1 MDSGWQEWPRAA
13 SAAGTLDTIAE
24 MVSKPKRADAA
35 RNRERV
41 LDAARA
47 VFAERG
53 TDASVPDIA
62 ERAGVGVATIYR
74 SFPTKRD
81 LVVAIVLERF
91 RAMKDFAEAALA
103 ADRDPWDAF
112 ATVLISSARMQLQDR
127 AFGQVMA
134 EAFDVAE
141 VRAERDQVLDR
152 IGELM
157 RRAQDAGAM
166 RRDVVAEDLPCLLSG
181 LSGSLSMA
189 DRSSDFWQRHIAI
202 VLDGLR
208 ADGAH
213 PLPSGAPDRAA
224 LERLAAAKRR
234 AC

>member
-1 MDSGWQEWPRAA
+1 VDSGWQGPNRTG
-13 SAAGTLDTIAE
+13 SAAARLVSIAE
-24 MVSKPKRADAA
+24 VASKPKRADAA

-41 LDAARA
+41 LAAARA
-47 VFAERG
+47 VFADRG
-53 TDASVPDIA
+53 TEASVPEIA

-91 RAMKDFAEAALA
+91 RAMKEFTDAALA

-112 ATVLISSARMQLQDR
+112 ATVLLSNARMQLHDR
-127 AFGQVMA
+127 AFGEVMA

-141 VRAERDQVLDR
+141 VQAERDQLLDR
-152 IGELM
+152 IGELI
-157 RRAQDAGAM
+157 RRAQHAGAM

-189 DRSSDFWQRHIAI
+189 DRSSDFWQRHLAI

-213 PLPSGAPDRAA
+213 PLPSGPPDRAA

-234 AC
+234 SC

>member
-1 MDSGWQEWPRAA
+1 
-13 SAAGTLDTIAE
+13 

-134 EAFDVAE
+134 EAFDGAE

-202 VLDGLR
+202 VLAPHQQGWGLDARQQLPQILIDDFDQCGAQRPRIGIILGLHTAIDGV
-208 ADGAH
+208 A
-213 PLPSGAPDRAA
+213 
-224 LERLAAAKRR
+224 
-234 AC
+234 

>member
-1 MDSGWQEWPRAA
+1 
-13 SAAGTLDTIAE
+13 

-91 RAMKDFAEAALA
+91 RAMKDFAEAALS

-112 ATVLISSARMQLQDR
+112 PTVLISSARMQLQDR